1 MVGYESP
8 EFKEE
13 VELGDIIW
21 KSEFIDMRVDEITK
35 QVNISLINIL
45 VHKHLSLSIVI
56 SSEQISRSE
65 IIKSKGISLPRL
77 LIYLPNYFSKWQQ
90 FKLPANTEYYTL
102 NNLF

>member
-45 VHKHLSLSIVI
+45 VHNVHL
-56 SSEQISRSE
+56 
-65 IIKSKGISLPRL
+65 KMD
-77 LIYLPNYFSKWQQ
+77 
-90 FKLPANTEYYTL
+90 
-102 NNLF
+102 NLFVYSTGRYFFRL